1 MLPPEE
7 QVSLLEFLELLDGI
21 DVYGAHGIE
30 AQAQFEAADNMTE
43 TMQALSLLV
52 REDLAEEALAAFYD
66 NWRSEPLVLDKW
78 FSVQAVL
85 SPPEVA
91 AERVE
96 ALTGHADFD
105 WKTPNRFRSLVGS
118 FAMANMAGFHR
129 ADGAGYRLFTDWL
142 IRLDPV
148 NPQTAARLTGAF
160 ESWRRFDEDR
170 QALMLE
176 QLQRLA
182 NLPKL
187 SKDSAEMVGRIL
199 DAPR

>member
-1 MLPPEE
+1 
-7 QVSLLEFLELLDGI
+7 
-21 DVYGAHGIE
+21 
-30 AQAQFEAADNMTE
+30 
-43 TMQALSLLV
+43 
-52 REDLAEEALAAFYD
+52 
-66 NWRSEPLVLDKW
+66 
-78 FSVQAVL
+78 
-85 SPPEVA
+85 
-91 AERVE
+91 
-96 ALTGHADFD
+96 
-105 WKTPNRFRSLVGS
+105 
-118 FAMANMAGFHR
+118 MANMAGFHR

>member
-1 MLPPEE
+1 M
-7 QVSLLEFLELLDGI
+7 
-21 DVYGAHGIE
+21 
-30 AQAQFEAADNMTE
+30 
-43 TMQALSLLV
+43 
-52 REDLAEEALAAFYD
+52 
-66 NWRSEPLVLDKW
+66 
-78 FSVQAVL
+78 
-85 SPPEVA
+85 
-91 AERVE
+91 
-96 ALTGHADFD
+96 
-105 WKTPNRFRSLVGS
+105 
-118 FAMANMAGFHR
+118 
-129 ADGAGYRLFTDWL
+129 
-142 IRLDPV
+142 